1 MSSVNE
7 LFRKPNAIP
16 KRKLEDPTT
25 DFRSKSTKLANGT
38 SPHSAART
46 QPPPASVEDEVQE
59 QPPPEDDDD
68 DTEAGPALPP
78 DEDLED
84 EDGDDEEGRFFGSGV
99 TDTEREALNLIDK
112 NDTAEDGPE
121 ETIDLSWLKRTALS
135 FERKINKNAE
145 LRAKYADDPLKFVA
159 SEADLD
165 AEIKTLSLLS
175 EYPALYPQLVKSGSL
190 SSLVQL
196 LAHDNTDIAIAA
208 AQVLEELT
216 DEDTS
221 ATSEQ
226 WTALAKA
233 LFDADVVDLLTSN
246 LSRLDETVDTD
257 RDGVYHIL
265 SIFENLLSSPSNH
278 DTIGSSSAL
287 VKWLL
292 SRIKTP
298 DPSARAKVGQN
309 RQYAAE
315 LLAIL
320 LQTSNT
326 NRKRVAEREGVEDV
340 LQLLA
345 PYRTGDP
352 EKDSDEEEFVENLF
366 DCLTCLVEADLPA
379 TQFLEA
385 EGIELAL
392 IMLKD
397 GKLSKTR
404 SLKVLD
410 HAMGGAAATAVCDR
424 VVEAAGLKTVFGL
437 LMKSKKAAAAS
448 KTGGSGGL
456 NLERESVEHLIGML
470 ASLLRYTPAHS
481 AARIRTLAK
490 FVEKDYEKVGRLAAL
505 RAEYRARVARVEEQI
520 KVEQQQQGD
529 DDDDDDD
536 KAERED
542 EWLSRRLD
550 AGLFSL
556 QTLDVV
562 LSWLVAEDAG
572 AQARIEEVLGAA
584 DGGGGGGGDGGGTA
598 DLKTSL
604 QSQLDG
610 MDADTDKADKEG
622 REMLEALIRCL

>member
-1 MSSVNE
+1 MSSIDE
-7 LFRKPNAIP
+7 LFRKPNAAP
-16 KRKLEDPTT
+16 KRKLEDPNTS
-25 DFRSKSTKLANGT
+25 FRSKSTKLANGT

-59 QPPPEDDDD
+59 QAPEEDDD

-84 EDGDDEEGRFFGSGV
+84 EAGDDEEGRFFGSGV
-99 TDTEREALNLIDK
+99 TDTERQALNIL
-112 NDTAEDGPE
+112 NENATAEDGPE

-175 EYPALYPQLVKSGSL
+175 EYPSLYPQLVKSGSL

-221 ATSEQ
+221 ATPEQ
-226 WTALAKA
+226 WTALTKA
-233 LFDADVVDLLTSN
+233 LLDADVVDLLTSN
-246 LSRLDETVDTD
+246 LSRLDETSDTD

-265 SIFENLLSSPSNH
+265 SIFENLLSAPSNH
-278 DTIGSSSAL
+278 DLVGGSSEL
-287 VKWLL
+287 VEWLL

-298 DPSARAKVGQN
+298 DQSARAKVGQN
-309 RQYAAE
+309 RQYATE

-320 LQTSNT
+320 LQTST
-326 NRKRVAEREGVEDV
+326 ANRNRLAEREGVEEV

-345 PYRTGDP
+345 PYRSGDP

-379 TQFLEA
+379 AQFLEA
-385 EGIELAL
+385 EGVELAL

-397 GKLSKTR
+397 GKLSKAR
-404 SLKVLD
+404 ALKVLD
-410 HAMGGAAATAVCDR
+410 HAMGGAAATAVCDK
-424 VVEAAGLKTVFGL
+424 VVEAAGLKTIFGL
-437 LMKSKKAAAAS
+437 LMKSKKG
-448 KTGGSGGL
+448 KSGG
-456 NLERESVEHLIGML
+456 LERESVEHLIGML
-470 ASLLRYTPAHS
+470 ASLLRYTPANS

-490 FVEKDYEKVGRLAAL
+490 FVEKDYEKVDRLVAL
-505 RAEYRARVARVEEQI
+505 RTEYKGRVARVEDEI
-520 KVEQQQQGD
+520 
-529 DDDDDDD
+529 
-536 KAERED
+536 KAEQKGITPEDMAEMED

-572 AQARIEEVLGAA
+572 SQTRIETLLLAS
-584 DGGGGGGGDGGGTA
+584 DSSGGTA
-598 DLKTSL
+598 DLKQSL
-604 QSQLDG
+604 QGQLEG
-610 MDADTDKADKEG
+610 MDADTDKDKEG